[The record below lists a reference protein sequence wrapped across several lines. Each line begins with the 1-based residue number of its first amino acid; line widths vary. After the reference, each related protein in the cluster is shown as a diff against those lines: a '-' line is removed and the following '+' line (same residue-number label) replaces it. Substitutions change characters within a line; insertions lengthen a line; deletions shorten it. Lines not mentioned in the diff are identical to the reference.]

1 VKQSNGYLLVNS
13 EIGVGTTFSV
23 YLPQAQESPALAPA
37 VSEFVDIPNGTETVL
52 LVEDEDSLPTLIQGC
67 WRSAVIAVLNAGS
80 GQEALNVAQKRQ
92 DTIHLLL
99 TDVIISGMSG
109 RELAD
114 SLKQARPG
122 MKVLYVSGYTH
133 DLVTQQGILE
143 TGSELLQKPFSMNA
157 LLTRVRLILDD
168 AGRVQFWNMARQ
180 LVAVAVCPVL
190 RLTG

>member
-1 VKQSNGYLLVNS
+1 
-13 EIGVGTTFSV
+13 
-23 YLPQAQESPALAPA
+23 
-37 VSEFVDIPNGTETVL
+37 
-52 LVEDEDSLPTLIQGC
+52 
-67 WRSAVIAVLNAGS
+67 
-80 GQEALNVAQKRQ
+80 LNVAQKRQ

-99 TDVIISGMSG
+99 TDVTMPGMSG
-109 RELAD
+109 RELAH

-168 AGRVQFWNMARQ
+168 AGRVQFWNMAR
-180 LVAVAVCPVL
+180 
-190 RLTG
+190 

>member
-1 VKQSNGYLLVNS
+1 MKQSNGYLLVNS

-180 LVAVAVCPVL
+180 LVVVAVCPVL